1 MRAEPRGRLIGGA
14 PMSTLPLPATAD
26 RPLPAATAADP
37 AIPAVA
43 EDGSLYPIGK
53 MAAHRQ
59 GVLHVAV
66 SVFLVSR
73 GRLLIQRRA
82 EGKYHCGG
90 LWANTCC
97 SHPHWRERPDAAAA
111 RRLTEEL
118 GIAGV
123 PLTPSDEL
131 VYRADVGAGLVEH
144 EHVHLFRGDPPDD
157 LDVEPN
163 PDEVM
168 DTRWIAYEDLRDEIG
183 HAPALFAPWL
193 RIYAERRPDLM
204 R

>member
-1 MRAEPRGRLIGGA
+1 MTSP
-14 PMSTLPLPATAD
+14 TLSATAD
-26 RPLPAATAADP
+26 RPSQTGPDSDP
-37 AIPAVA
+37 EIPAVA
-43 EDGSLYPIGK
+43 DDGSLYPIGK

-66 SVFLVSR
+66 SIFLVSR

-82 EGKYHCGG
+82 KGKYHCGG

-97 SHPHWRERPDAAAA
+97 SHPHWRELPADAAT
-111 RRLTEEL
+111 RRLNEEL
-118 GIAGV
+118 GIADV
-123 PLTPSDEL
+123 PLTPCDEL

-144 EHVHLFRGDPPDD
+144 EHVHLFRGDPPAD
-157 LDVEPN
+157 LAIGPN

-168 DTRWIAYEDLRDEIG
+168 ETRWISYEDLRDEIG
-183 HAPALFAPWL
+183 RSPARFAPWL

>member
-1 MRAEPRGRLIGGA
+1 MASP
-14 PMSTLPLPATAD
+14 TLSATAE
-26 RPLPAATAADP
+26 RPSQTGPASDP
-37 AIPAVA
+37 EIPAVA
-43 EDGSLYPIGK
+43 DDGSLYPIGK

-66 SVFLVSR
+66 SIFLVSR

-82 EGKYHCGG
+82 KGKYHCGG

-97 SHPHWRERPDAAAA
+97 SHPHWRERPADAAT
-111 RRLTEEL
+111 RRLNEEL
-118 GIAGV
+118 GIADV
-123 PLTPSDEL
+123 PLTPCDEL

-144 EHVHLFRGDPPDD
+144 EHVHLFRGDPPAD
-157 LDVEPN
+157 LAIGPN

-168 DTRWIAYEDLRDEIG
+168 ETRWISYEDLRDEIG
-183 HAPALFAPWL
+183 RSPARFAPWL